1 MSSTHTILREN
12 YSDGSAMTNI
22 RIVVLNRDGSRQIT
36 IRKRVK
42 IDTGFDSGVH
52 IRESEMSELS
62 TIGVKP
68 TPGPMI
74 LAGNVPANA
83 YHCLAYLQQIGEWEF
98 PAPGMEIALFF
109 QGSNRDGLLGMEVL
123 SHWIT
128 TFDGP
133 NRSFKIVCPRAQ

>member
-1 MSSTHTILREN
+1 MISTRTILKEN
-12 YSDGSAMTNI
+12 YSDGRAMTNI
-22 RIVVLNRDGSRQIT
+22 RILVLNRDGSRQIT

-62 TIGVKP
+62 IIGVKA
-68 TPGPMI
+68 TLGSVT
-74 LAGNVPANA
+74 LAGNIPTNA
-83 YHCLAYLQQIGEWEF
+83 HYCLAYLQQIGEWEF
-98 PAPGMEIALFF
+98 PAPGMEIVLVF
-109 QGSNRDGLLGMEVL
+109 QGSNREGLLGMEVL

-133 NRSFKIVCPRAQ
+133 NRSFKIVCPRA

>member
-1 MSSTHTILREN
+1 MSSTRTILKEN
-12 YSDGSAMTNI
+12 YSDGRAMTNI
-22 RIVVLNRDGSRQIT
+22 QILVLNRDGSRQIT

-62 TIGVKP
+62 IIGVKA
-68 TPGPMI
+68 TLGSVT
-74 LAGNVPANA
+74 LAGNIPANA
-83 YHCLAYLQQIGEWEF
+83 HYCLAYLQQIGEWEF
-98 PAPGMEIALFF
+98 PPPGMEIVLVF
-109 QGSNRDGLLGMEVL
+109 QGSNREGLLGMEVL

-133 NRSFKIVCPRAQ
+133 NRSFKIVCPRA